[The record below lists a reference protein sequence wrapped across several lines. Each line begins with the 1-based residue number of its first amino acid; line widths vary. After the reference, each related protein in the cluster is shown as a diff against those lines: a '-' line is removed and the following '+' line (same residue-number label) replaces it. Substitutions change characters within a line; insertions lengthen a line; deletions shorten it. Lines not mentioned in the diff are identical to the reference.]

1 MMNLTNL
8 DVFKHMIERYIS
20 AFLNTNGGTLYFGI
34 SDNGIING
42 IKLSRKNIDDLK
54 LKVDSIM

>member
-1 MMNLTNL
+1 
-8 DVFKHMIERYIS
+8 MIERYIS

-42 IKLSRKNIDDLK
+42 VKLSRKNIDDLK
-54 LKVDSIM
+54 LKVDSIT